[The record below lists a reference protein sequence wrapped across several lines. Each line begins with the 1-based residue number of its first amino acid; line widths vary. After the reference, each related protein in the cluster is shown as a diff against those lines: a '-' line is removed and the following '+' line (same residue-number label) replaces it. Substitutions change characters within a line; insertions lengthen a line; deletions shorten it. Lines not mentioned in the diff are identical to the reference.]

1 MIPSKVNSAKLKQ
14 ALEKFGTLEKA
25 VRGLRNGKKAL
36 RKHKS
41 QLIHEN
47 ARLKLVKE
55 KRSREVTSLE
65 DKHSGLKAQLKL
77 MSDWKEQHAHQ
88 YKLFEG
94 FLAMLIGSPSVT
106 HSIESLIASLKTL
119 LDPGWGA
126 CDKADEARGLFLR
139 ITMGDYLK
147 SFRCHKCGASFI
159 VNKEP
164 YNKYFSNYY
173 LCPACHNNSW
183 VEPDDSFLKA
193 MASEKQLENTL
204 RVEELKKENSTLA
217 PFKVLLSLPC
227 EVCGKPVTE
236 WLAQDVRRG
245 ILGLGWG
252 HTRCFKTGPGQLVQL
267 TKAVEKK
274 W

>member
-1 MIPSKVNSAKLKQ
+1 MPIPFSTTS
-14 ALEKFGTLEKA
+14 GTLP
-25 VRGLRNGKKAL
+25 
-36 RKHKS
+36 
-41 QLIHEN
+41 
-47 ARLKLVKE
+47 LKLVRE
-55 KRSREVTSLE
+55 KLSGEVTNLEGKLSGLE
-65 DKHSGLKAQLKL
+65 DQLKSML
-77 MSDWKEQHAHQ
+77 DWKEQHAHQ

-119 LDPGWGA
+119 VGPGWGA
-126 CDKADEARGLFLR
+126 SDKADEARGLFLR

-164 YNKYFSNYY
+164 YDKYFGNYY

-204 RVEELKKENSTLA
+204 RVEELKKENASLQ
-217 PFKVLLSLPC
+217 PFKIFFDMPC
-227 EVCGKPVTE
+227 CICGQPVTE
-236 WLAQDVRRG
+236 WTKLNLRKG
-245 ILGLGWG
+245 IRGLG
-252 HTRCFKTGPGQLVQL
+252 
-267 TKAVEKK
+267 
-274 W
+274 